1 MQQLLWVCLAG
12 AAGTGTRYLLSVW
25 ATERFGAGFPIATLF
40 VNVSGCFLMALAVEA
55 AFRTAW
61 PEALRLTVTA
71 GYLGGLTTYSSF
83 NHEATRLLESGAANI
98 AGAYLAATILGAFA
112 AGWAG
117 HALGRHLFPA

>member
-25 ATERFGAGFPIATLF
+25 AAERFGAGFPIATLF
-40 VNVSGCFLMALAVEA
+40 VNISGCFLMALAVEA

-61 PEALRLTVTA
+61 PETMRLVVTA
-71 GYLGGLTTYSSF
+71 GYLGGFTTYSSF
-83 NHEATRLLESGAANI
+83 NHEATRLLESGATGV
-98 AGAYLAATILGAFA
+98 AGAYAAATIVGAFV

-117 HALGRHLFPA
+117 HTFGRYLFPA